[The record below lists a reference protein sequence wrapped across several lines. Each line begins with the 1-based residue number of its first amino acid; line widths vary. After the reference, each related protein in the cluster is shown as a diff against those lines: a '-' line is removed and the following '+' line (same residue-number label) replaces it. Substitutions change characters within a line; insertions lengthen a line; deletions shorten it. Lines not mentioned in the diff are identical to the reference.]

1 MSATYIPLDRAEVVL
16 CLDRR
21 IPAQPGRPMVRV
33 PADAEVQTGGVAVHR
48 VEGQPGYLYYLLDG
62 CIYEQDAGRL
72 DDLPEQIPGAVLTV
86 VPGDIP
92 PDRPPSTTPDFPWD
106 PPVPPEGDATTT
118 PAE

>member
-1 MSATYIPLDRAEVVL
+1 MTATYVLLDRAEVVL

-21 IPAQPGRPMVRV
+21 IPAQAGRPMLRV

-48 VEGQPGYLYYLLDG
+48 IEGQPGMLWYLLDG
-62 CIYEQDAGRL
+62 CIYEQDAGPL
-72 DDLPEQIPGAVLTV
+72 DEALAACIPGSELTV

-92 PDRPPSTTPDFPWD
+92 PDTPPSPYPSDPPWD
-106 PPVPPEGDATTT
+106 PAGLRTDT